1 MILYAEDAAA
11 RECAAIFDNQAW
23 VICAVLRVCK
33 IQKAFAVQRAVYN
46 QLAVVQYA
54 D

>member
-11 RECAAIFDNQAW
+11 REGAAIFDNQAW

-33 IQKAFAVQRAVYN
+33 IQKASSAFRDN
-46 QLAVVQYA
+46 GMGESTF
-54 D
+54 